1 LYQEPWKELDEESL
15 SRKANTP
22 SESTNPPS
30 LERYY
35 GRVHFTTRI
44 ISTSLGNL
52 QLALD
57 SPELGNSTRFARQF
71 GSESIIRIN
80 ISPKQIAN
88 YTASRLKL
96 FLKSTFVLF
105 GRAFQA
111 YCLKDGHVFLINI
124 AYPSSRHRHS
134 LFHVLN
140 WHNPVLLNQ
149 DQAAAKWA
157 ARFQLGHSTTVPAI
171 YVASHRVHNNL
182 GDFGEWVFAVIV
194 LMLIQVRRP
203 NSYPRPR
210 QTRGQS
216 VHDRW
221 LWLC

>member
-1 LYQEPWKELDEESL
+1 M
-15 SRKANTP
+15 
-22 SESTNPPS
+22 
-30 LERYY
+30 
-35 GRVHFTTRI
+35 VHFTARLI
-44 ISTSLGNL
+44 FTSLGNL

-57 SPELGNSTRFARQF
+57 YPELGNSTRFARQF

-80 ISPKQIAN
+80 ISPKQVTN

-105 GRAFQA
+105 GRNFQA
-111 YCLKDGHVFLINI
+111 YSLKDDTVFLMWVGSK
-124 AYPSSRHRHS
+124 AYPPSQHRPS

-140 WHNPVLLNQ
+140 WHNPVHLNQ

-157 ARFQLGHSTTVPAI
+157 ARFQLGHSTTVPAL
-171 YVASHRVHNNL
+171 YVGSARVHNNL
-182 GDFGEWVFAVIV
+182 GDFGEWLFSIIV
-194 LMLIQVRRP
+194 PMLMQVRRP
-203 NSYPRPR
+203 NSYPRPD

-216 VHDRW
+216 LHDGW